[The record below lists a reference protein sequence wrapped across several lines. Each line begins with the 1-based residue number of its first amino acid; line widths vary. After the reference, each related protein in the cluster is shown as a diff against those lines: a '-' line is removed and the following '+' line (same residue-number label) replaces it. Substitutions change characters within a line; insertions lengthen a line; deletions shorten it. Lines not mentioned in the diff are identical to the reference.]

1 MCGRRHGSIQF
12 LEAIPLRLGPNPQWP
27 NKEAAAYRN
36 ACRLI
41 AEAKDGSCSPAV
53 AFAAF
58 KAAAIDQRLLQTAKT
73 ESGARHGGQRA
84 INHRD
89 DEPPSPSI
97 KYGPTHGISL
107 GRATMGSHRTGA
119 GVMRA
124 RPSLAG
130 PRPAANTH
138 SLPFYQQAPKFQ
150 VPLMY
155 KKPVNGAWLI
165 AA

>member
-1 MCGRRHGSIQF
+1 MSTFLPLFVKLVDRKSMTVSSIC
-12 LEAIPLRLGPNPQWP
+12 EAEEALLGQWP

-58 KAAAIDQRLLQTAKT
+58 KAAAIDQRLLQPAKT
-73 ESGARHGGQRA
+73 ESRPRHIGQRA

-97 KYGPTHGISL
+97 K
-107 GRATMGSHRTGA
+107 
-119 GVMRA
+119 
-124 RPSLAG
+124 
-130 PRPAANTH
+130 
-138 SLPFYQQAPKFQ
+138 
-150 VPLMY
+150 
-155 KKPVNGAWLI
+155 
-165 AA
+165 